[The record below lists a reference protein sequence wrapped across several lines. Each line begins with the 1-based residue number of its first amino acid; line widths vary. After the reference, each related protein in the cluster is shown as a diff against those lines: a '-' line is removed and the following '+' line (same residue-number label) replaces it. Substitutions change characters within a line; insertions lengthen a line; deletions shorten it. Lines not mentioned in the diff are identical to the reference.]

1 MNLLSVNNVSK
12 LMNEGPLFEEVSLG
26 IDEGEKIGFI
36 GRNGCGK
43 STFLRLLKGETEPD
57 SGTISRNKDLVIGSL
72 EQRVNL
78 KPETSLRDYL
88 FESGDPAVL
97 LAKEYH
103 ETLINLHERKE
114 YQDKI
119 TELEARM
126 ERENGFAVEH
136 AYRSFCTELGL
147 PAEDTPMENLS
158 GGMMRK
164 ASIARCLAMG
174 ANLLI
179 LDEPTNHVDL
189 DTVLW
194 LEEKLKKT
202 RQAFI
207 LVTHDRA
214 FLDAVCTRIMEIDS
228 RRIYSYPGNYSAY
241 LEQKAERE
249 QAKDRAETRRQ
260 SILRVELEWL
270 KRGPKARTGKDKGR
284 KARIED
290 LIDAGMREEA
300 SMQGFSSSQKRL
312 GKNILELDRMTKSYG
327 EKSVLSPFSHTF
339 KRGERIGVIGPN
351 GSGKTTFL
359 DLIAGRTEPDS
370 GSVTRGETAAFAY
383 FDQTGRYT
391 DGNISVLDYIKET
404 GDRIPINGEQTVTAE
419 QFLERFLFPRSM
431 FALPLEKL
439 SGGEWRRLHLIRLL
453 STAPNFL
460 LFDEP
465 TNDLDIDTI
474 RLLEDYLIGFRGCI
488 LLVSHDRSLL
498 ERVTDYLFIFD
509 GKGGIRSFVG
519 SYADYRAETER
530 EEASV
535 RESRREDEKPR
546 PSRAERRSG
555 LSFKERQE
563 LERLLPEIS
572 KLEEEQKELEAG
584 FQAPLPDPDRI
595 ERDNRRYAAVCALI
609 EEKMVRWEEL
619 AGRE

>member
-12 LMNEGPLFEEVSLG
+12 LMNEGPLFEEVTLG

-214 FLDAVCTRIMEIDS
+214 FLDAVCTRIMEIVS
-228 RRIYSYPGNYSAY
+228 NHRI
-241 LEQKAERE
+241 
-249 QAKDRAETRRQ
+249 
-260 SILRVELEWL
+260 
-270 KRGPKARTGKDKGR
+270 
-284 KARIED
+284 
-290 LIDAGMREEA
+290 
-300 SMQGFSSSQKRL
+300 
-312 GKNILELDRMTKSYG
+312 
-327 EKSVLSPFSHTF
+327 
-339 KRGERIGVIGPN
+339 
-351 GSGKTTFL
+351 
-359 DLIAGRTEPDS
+359 
-370 GSVTRGETAAFAY
+370 
-383 FDQTGRYT
+383 
-391 DGNISVLDYIKET
+391 
-404 GDRIPINGEQTVTAE
+404 
-419 QFLERFLFPRSM
+419 
-431 FALPLEKL
+431 
-439 SGGEWRRLHLIRLL
+439 
-453 STAPNFL
+453 
-460 LFDEP
+460 
-465 TNDLDIDTI
+465 
-474 RLLEDYLIGFRGCI
+474 
-488 LLVSHDRSLL
+488 
-498 ERVTDYLFIFD
+498 
-509 GKGGIRSFVG
+509 
-519 SYADYRAETER
+519 
-530 EEASV
+530 
-535 RESRREDEKPR
+535 
-546 PSRAERRSG
+546 
-555 LSFKERQE
+555 
-563 LERLLPEIS
+563 
-572 KLEEEQKELEAG
+572 
-584 FQAPLPDPDRI
+584 
-595 ERDNRRYAAVCALI
+595 
-609 EEKMVRWEEL
+609 
-619 AGRE
+619 